1 MAFCVL
7 FRDWTL
13 VVAVRHV
20 SLFRLCLECNFT
32 AGGFDVVL
40 LIFREH
46 AGAGTN
52 SLSFSRSIKTKKTT
66 TTTKNNNNKNNKK
79 QNNKKQKQKTTTDCQ
94 IVKNQYCILSTFSFC
109 F

>member
-7 FRDWTL
+7 FRDWSL

-52 SLSFSRSIKTKKTT
+52 SLSFSRSIKTKNKT
-66 TTTKNNNNKNNKK
+66 KQQQKENK
-79 QNNKKQKQKTTTDCQ
+79 KQKTTTRNKNKKQQQ
-94 IVKNQYCILSTFSFC
+94 IVKLLKINIVF
-109 F
+109 